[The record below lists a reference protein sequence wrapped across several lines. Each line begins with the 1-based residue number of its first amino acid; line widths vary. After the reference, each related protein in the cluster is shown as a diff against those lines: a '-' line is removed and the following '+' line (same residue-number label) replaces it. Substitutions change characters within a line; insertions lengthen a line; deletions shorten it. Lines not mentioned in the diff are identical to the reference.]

1 MAKPQYIVIISR
13 PWMNETGHGWN
24 HTTDGQRFDTR
35 DAAIAH
41 GFTLDVSDDF
51 NIGTEDGK
59 TWLGGDF
66 TVVHLPSQLEIVEGA
81 GCIHCCRRAGR
92 LLADAAVDWS
102 TLTADNSRDWS
113 TGLGEDTKMAL
124 AVARAVEWGCDA
136 ELCESDEEADDRG

>member
-1 MAKPQYIVIISR
+1 MSDYLAPPKPLAMA
-13 PWMNETGHGWN
+13 
-24 HTTDGQRFDTR
+24 
-35 DAAIAH
+35 
-41 GFTLDVSDDF
+41 TLDTNSGPVTLPCEPVNEWLAIVPHVFMD
-51 NIGTEDGK
+51 EDGK